1 MSAKTKRLGKGLGAL
16 IPDLATYEEKE
27 QILQNFGDIEVDKIA
42 PNPYQPREDFDP
54 MALEELKNSIAEKGV
69 IQPITV
75 RKSSDGYQL
84 IAGERRWR
92 AVKELGYEK
101 IPAFIMEIT
110 SEDELLELALI
121 ENLQREDLNPIDVA
135 KAYQRLIEECQLTQE
150 QVAQKVGK
158 DRTTITNFLRLLR
171 LPKSVQA
178 SVRAK
183 ELSMGHARALLAL
196 PDEASQLKLWKR
208 IIRDNLSVRRVEDLV
223 KQPQKKEKTSI
234 SATIPRKSPH
244 ITAVEDKFREVFGTQ
259 VHIYPRKEGGKIE
272 VQYYSDD
279 DLDRIFDILNSL
291 EESFLK
297 HY

>member
-16 IPDLATYEEKE
+16 IPDLTDYQEKE
-27 QILQNFGDIEVDKIA
+27 QILQNFGDIEVDKIV
-42 PNPYQPREDFDP
+42 PNPYQPREDFDRT
-54 MALEELKNSIAEKGV
+54 ALEELKNSIAERGV

-75 RKSSDGYQL
+75 RRTNDSYQL

-101 IPAFIMEIT
+101 IPAFIMEIS
-110 SEDELLELALI
+110 SEAELLELALI

-135 KAYQRLIEECQLTQE
+135 KAYQRLMEECQLTQE

-171 LPKSVQA
+171 LPEPIQA
-178 SVRAK
+178 SVRAGG
-183 ELSMGHARALLAL
+183 LSMGHARALLAL
-196 PDEASQLKLWKR
+196 PDEPLQLELWKK
-208 IIRDNLSVRRVEDLV
+208 IIRDNLSVRKVEELV
-223 KQPQKKEKTSI
+223 KQSQKRGSSTVSTTRPK
-234 SATIPRKSPH
+234 KSPH
-244 ITAVEDKFREVFGTQ
+244 IVAVEDKFREVFGTQ

-272 VQYYSDD
+272 LEYYSDD

-291 EESFLK
+291 EESFSK
-297 HY
+297 QY